1 MMKKRLPQTLFGQI
15 CLPLFLAAGLA
26 SCTPTV
32 AVKAPEKP
40 LEINLNVKVDHNITV
55 KVDKQLEEVMS
66 NNEDIF

>member
-1 MMKKRLPQTLFGQI
+1 MMKKRLTQTLIGRI
-15 CLPLFLAAGLA
+15 CPPLFLASCLIA
-26 SCTPTV
+26 CTPTV